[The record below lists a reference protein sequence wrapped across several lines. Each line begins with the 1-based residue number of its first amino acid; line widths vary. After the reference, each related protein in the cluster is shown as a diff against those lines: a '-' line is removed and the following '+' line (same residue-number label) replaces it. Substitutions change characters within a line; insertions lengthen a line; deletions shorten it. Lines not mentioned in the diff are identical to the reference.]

1 MTILSNAELA
11 DIAPKWGSYI
21 NDADPG
27 AWLYGLTHGF
37 TSEEQ
42 ARAVARFC
50 KLTLLG
56 HNALNPDAYEG
67 GAEQWELD
75 RTELADM
82 IETAE
87 AFAKFAA
94 QSKTDCES
102 AVTFCNSIFG
112 AFK

>member
-1 MTILSNAELA
+1 MTILSDAQLA
-11 DIAPKWGSYI
+11 TIAPLWGSYM
-21 NDADPG
+21 NDSDPG
-27 AWLYGLTHGF
+27 ACMYGLTQGF

-56 HNALNPDAYEG
+56 HNALDPDAYEG
-67 GAEQWELD
+67 GPEQWEHD